1 MKQSRY
7 CAAFN
12 HPGSINIYHMSKEFK
27 KCLVCGTQYDLSLR
41 SGRKTQTCSK
51 SCSTVYRNQNKVWTA
66 ASKALISAANT
77 GRLAGSNNPNYQGGG
92 VKFRC
97 SYCSEEFE
105 VSKNELNAGKRKGK
119 FCSAACRDEE
129 RRPVRKVNIFR

>member
-1 MKQSRY
+1 MGNQ
-7 CAAFN
+7 
-12 HPGSINIYHMSKEFK
+12 FK
-27 KCLVCGTQYDLSLR
+27 MCLACGTQYDSLLR

-51 SCSTVYRNQNKVWTA
+51 SCSTICRNQNKVWNA
-66 ASKALISAANT
+66 ASKALISDANT

-119 FCSAACRDEE
+119 FCSAACRDDQ
-129 RRPVRKVNIFR
+129 RRPAKKVNIFKYSSL